1 MFINLSITIANILN
15 YLTMT
20 ASVTKTKKEEVGVN
34 TSTRTSLTEGS
45 RSISINLWEVDCH
58 LSLSHSLNT
67 SAGRLLDDTGLKE
80 KNDMIE
86 ELKESIK
93 RIEKKHQERVIMLEM
108 EIDRLI
114 ELRMNNVESKDIISP
129 TTTTLQ
135 TSLTDIE
142 LANIEISSLNELLVK
157 IIAER
162 DVFSMKIRNI
172 EKLMKENS
180 SRRKIDKG
188 ESIYKIDM

>member
-1 MFINLSITIANILN
+1 
-15 YLTMT
+15 
-20 ASVTKTKKEEVGVN
+20 
-34 TSTRTSLTEGS
+34 
-45 RSISINLWEVDCH
+45 
-58 LSLSHSLNT
+58 
-67 SAGRLLDDTGLKE
+67 
-80 KNDMIE
+80 
-86 ELKESIK
+86 
-93 RIEKKHQERVIMLEM
+93 MLEM

-162 DVFSMKIRNI
+162 NV
-172 EKLMKENS
+172 
-180 SRRKIDKG
+180 
-188 ESIYKIDM
+188 YW

>member
-67 SAGRLLDDTGLKE
+67 SAGRLLDDTVLKE

-86 ELKESIK
+86 ELKD
-93 RIEKKHQERVIMLEM
+93 Q
-108 EIDRLI
+108 
-114 ELRMNNVESKDIISP
+114 
-129 TTTTLQ
+129 
-135 TSLTDIE
+135 
-142 LANIEISSLNELLVK
+142 SS
-157 IIAER
+157 A
-162 DVFSMKIRNI
+162 
-172 EKLMKENS
+172 
-180 SRRKIDKG
+180 
-188 ESIYKIDM
+188 